1 MYINYIIM
9 ISKIKP
15 VFRNRVAKYLILNIF
30 EKDAEIDEKRRKKKP
45 LETMFPGVLQ
55 YFSEI
60 NAWRTGSLFSPS

>member
-30 EKDAEIDEKRRKKKP
+30 EKNAEIDEKRRKKK
-45 LETMFPGVLQ
+45 TPGN
-55 YFSEI
+55 
-60 NAWRTGSLFSPS
+60 NASGGFAILL

>member
-45 LETMFPGVLQ
+45 PETTVSWGFAIL
-55 YFSEI
+55 
-60 NAWRTGSLFSPS
+60 L

>member
-30 EKDAEIDEKRRKKKP
+30 EKDAEIDEKKRKKKTP
-45 LETMFPGVLQ
+45 GTMFPGVLQ

-60 NAWRTGSLFSPS
+60 NA

>member
-15 VFRNRVAKYLILNIF
+15 VFRNRVAKYIILNIF

-45 LETMFPGVLQ
+45 QETMLPGVLQ